1 MAGGGGGGGQQQGGG
16 DNSLDFL
23 WGIVLLVAF
32 LLAGWYFGRYYIAT
46 AIYHVRY
53 YELLFINLCLSL
65 YTDFAEMVHL
75 PIPDTSNLVNA
86 LRIIV
91 GGASPDMAFSDVA
104 TVSNIIGWYLAFPIA
119 IILGALAFFVMS
131 TGTASKFRRNFN
143 HRTMALA
150 KQEQKLWK
158 MISPVQKL
166 DLVKQDINKGPW
178 AMSVVPM
185 TFAKQNNLLLE
196 DRSTMP
202 ITCSIRKGAASRI
215 FAMQLGPYFTG
226 VENMPMWYQALFA
239 TFAARGNRDSE
250 SAKKL
255 FDQFSTSFAE
265 GKIDY
270 SGVKELLA
278 KHYNS
283 KVVQFVL
290 RRHAYM
296 MTVMASMI
304 ELSRADGV
312 MACSEFLW
320 LKPTD
325 RRLWYMLS
333 SVGRQTPFVEVSGAF
348 AHWKVE
354 KQINRPLRVPMVG
367 QAVRALE
374 VAVSEVLYEPDEE
387 DA

>member
-1 MAGGGGGGGQQQGGG
+1 MAGQQQQQGGGGGG

-23 WGIVLLVAF
+23 WGIVLLIAAV
-32 LLAGWYFGRYYIAT
+32 LAGWYFFRYYIGSAVF
-46 AIYHVRY
+46 AIRY
-53 YELLFINLCLSL
+53 YELVFINYSL
-65 YTDFAEMVHL
+65 IMYSNFAQMVHL
-75 PIPDTSNLVNA
+75 PIPDTSNLLQA
-86 LRIIV
+86 LRIIIE
-91 GGASPDMAFSDVA
+91 GASPDMGFAGIA

-119 IILGALAFFVMS
+119 LVLGILGFVVMQ
-131 TGTASKFRRNFN
+131 TGTASKFKRNFS

-158 MISPVQKL
+158 MIAPIQKL
-166 DLVKQDINKGPW
+166 DLVKEDINKGPW
-178 AMSVVPM
+178 AMSTPPM
-185 TFAKQNNLLLE
+185 AFAKQYDLLVE
-196 DRSTMP
+196 DRSVRP
-202 ITCSIRKGAASRI
+202 ITVSIRKGSASRI

-226 VENMPMWYQALFA
+226 VENMPMHYQALFA
-239 TFAARGNRDSE
+239 MFAARGNRDSVT
-250 SAKKL
+250 ARKL
-255 FDQFSTSFAE
+255 FDQLSISYAD

-270 SGVKELLA
+270 SGVKELLK
-278 KHYNS
+278 KHINT
-283 KVVQFVL
+283 KPVQFVI

-296 MTVMASMI
+296 MTVMGSMI

-333 SVGRQTPFVEVSGAF
+333 SIGRQTPFVEVSGAF

-354 KQINRPLRVPMVG
+354 KQINRPLRVPMVK
-367 QAVRALE
+367 QAVTALE
-374 VAVSEVLYEPDEE
+374 VAVADVLYEPDED